1 MKSNTVI
8 FTEPYKAEIQEID
21 CPKPGKSEVLI
32 RTEQTLISTGT
43 ELTFLTGE
51 CPEKSKWSEYI
62 HYPQKS
68 AEEYF
73 DNMIHWM
80 QFLQTGMEKGIV
92 EGEGTDKDCL
102 GEWST
107 PGEILIPPRFVN
119 TFFYAYNAKLMTEL
133 AEVLGR
139 SADAEYFQ
147 NQYNET
153 VLSFRNEFYDSK
165 NGRYSIGAQGTEAFA
180 NKLGAI
186 RERELCE
193 VKQYLEKHITKECE
207 GNLDTG
213 IFGTPLLFETLVEFG
228 LGEVAYHM
236 ITSVTYPSYGYMITN
251 GATTLWEY
259 WEKEYGFYQCPANH
273 NQPMFGSIS
282 SFFYEKLAGIKPL
295 KPAYKKIEIKPAMI
309 GDLRF
314 VSSSV
319 KTPYG
324 EVCIDWER
332 NEDEILVSVV
342 IPPNTEAVLLI
353 PGQERKEIG
362 SGNYQ
367 FRYVAC
373 EK

>member
-1 MKSNTVI
+1 
-8 FTEPYKAEIQEID
+8 
-21 CPKPGKSEVLI
+21 
-32 RTEQTLISTGT
+32 
-43 ELTFLTGE
+43 
-51 CPEKSKWSEYI
+51 
-62 HYPQKS
+62 
-68 AEEYF
+68 
-73 DNMIHWM
+73 
-80 QFLQTGMEKGIV
+80 
-92 EGEGTDKDCL
+92 
-102 GEWST
+102 
-107 PGEILIPPRFVN
+107 
-119 TFFYAYNAKLMTEL
+119 MTEL

-165 NGRYSIGAQGTEAFA
+165 KGRYSIGAQGTEAFA

-342 IPPNTEAVLLI
+342 IPPNTDAVLLI